1 MSLKRLKVVSLFV
14 LLALGGC
21 RREDWRT
28 MTVEMPDLTSAD
40 EATVVRVLS
49 KYEGVRMSSL
59 FWDESAKMLTL
70 SYDSM
75 KIAQAN
81 VRYAIDEKGIRV
93 KFPEKTDE
101 HAGH

>member
-1 MSLKRLKVVSLFV
+1 MNRLVVFLLVLVCFV
-14 LLALGGC
+14 GC

-59 FWDESAKMLTL
+59 FWDESAKTLTL

-101 HAGH
+101 YAGH